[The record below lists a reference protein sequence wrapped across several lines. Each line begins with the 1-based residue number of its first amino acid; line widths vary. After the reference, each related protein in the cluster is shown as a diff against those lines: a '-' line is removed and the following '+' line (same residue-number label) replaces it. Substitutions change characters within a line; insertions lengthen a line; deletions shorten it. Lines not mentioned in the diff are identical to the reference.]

1 MNYYFE
7 VWKKYALFS
16 GRARRAEYWYFVLF
30 NIIAYIALWII
41 DTLISNA
48 SAQGNFYFLTLF
60 YDLAVI
66 LPSLA
71 VGSRR
76 LHDTGRS
83 AWWLLIGLVPIA
95 GAIVLIIFFLGDS
108 QPGSNQYGPNPK
120 STS

>member
-16 GRARRAEYWYFVLF
+16 GRARRAEYWYFALF

-41 DTLISNA
+41 DALISNA

-66 LPSLA
+66 LPSFA

-108 QPGSNQYGPNPK
+108 QSGSNQYGPNPK

>member
-41 DTLISNA
+41 DALISNA